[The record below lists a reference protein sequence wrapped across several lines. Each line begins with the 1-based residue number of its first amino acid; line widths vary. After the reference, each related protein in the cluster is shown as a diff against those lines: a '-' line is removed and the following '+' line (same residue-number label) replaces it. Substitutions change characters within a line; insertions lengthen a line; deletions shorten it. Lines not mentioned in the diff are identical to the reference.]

1 MAQLRIAQLAN
12 FVGPTSGGMK
22 VAIEHLGRGYVAA
35 GAERILVIPG
45 AHDRIEETTGGTIV
59 QVKAPKV
66 SSTYRMI
73 MQPRR
78 VLRLLERFNP
88 TSVECSDKWTLSQV
102 GRWARRRGIGSVLFS
117 HERLDDMLADWLRS
131 GVGVEA
137 VVGAMN
143 RRLARSFDLVVVTS
157 DYSAGEFAHTRAR
170 LRKVPLG
177 VDLGTFNPDK
187 GAPDADLGPAQLCY
201 VGRMS
206 HEKHPDLA
214 VRAAVELYHRGVDFQ
229 LNMYGTGPDI
239 AAMQKQAGEAPVVFH
254 GFVEGRDEVARRFAR
269 SDISLSVCP
278 TETFGLAV
286 LEALACGTPVVTA
299 SRGGARELVDESS
312 GEWGSPCGPGIADA
326 IERLLA
332 RRSPELRQAA
342 RKRAEGYDWSASVVR
357 MLDVH
362 AELAELSKVARRR

>member
-88 TSVECSDKWTLSQV
+88 TSVECSDKWTLSRV
-102 GRWARRRGIGSVLFS
+102 GRWARHRGIGSVLFS

-187 GAPDADLGPAQLCY
+187 GAPDADLDPAQLCY

-214 VRAAVELYHRGVDFQ
+214 VGAAVELYRRGVDSSSTC
-229 LNMYGTGPDI
+229 MAPAPTSRRCRSRRVKPRWYSTDSSKDATRWP
-239 AAMQKQAGEAPVVFH
+239 AGSRAPTS
-254 GFVEGRDEVARRFAR
+254 RFRCAPPR
-269 SDISLSVCP
+269 H
-278 TETFGLAV
+278 
-286 LEALACGTPVVTA
+286 
-299 SRGGARELVDESS
+299 S
-312 GEWGSPCGPGIADA
+312 GWPYWRPWPAGH
-326 IERLLA
+326 R
-332 RRSPELRQAA
+332 
-342 RKRAEGYDWSASVVR
+342 W
-357 MLDVH
+357 
-362 AELAELSKVARRR
+362 

>member
-22 VAIEHLGRGYVAA
+22 VAIEHLGRGYVAS

-45 AHDRIEETTGGTIV
+45 AHDSVHQTEDGTIV

-73 MQPRR
+73 MQPGR
-78 VLRLLERFNP
+78 VLRVLERFNP
-88 TSVECSDKWTLSQV
+88 TSVECSDKWTLSGV
-102 GRWARRRGIGSVLFS
+102 GRWATRQSIGSVLFS

-131 GVGVEA
+131 ATGVEA

-143 RRLARSFDLVVVTS
+143 RRFARSFDLVVVTS
-157 DYSAGEFAHTRAR
+157 DYSAGEFAHTGAR

-177 VDLGTFNPDK
+177 VDLETFHPDK
-187 GAPDADLGPAQLCY
+187 GAPDVGRGPAQLCY

-214 VRAAVELYHRGVDFQ
+214 VAAAVELHRRGIDFQ
-229 LNMYGTGPDI
+229 LNMYGTGPDV
-239 AAMQKQAGEAPVVFH
+239 AAMQRQAGDAPVVFH
-254 GFVEGRDEVARRFAR
+254 GFVAGRDEVARRFAR
-269 SDISLSVCP
+269 SDVSLSVCP

-299 SRGGARELVDESS
+299 SRGGARELVDESC
-312 GEWGSPCGPGIADA
+312 GEWGSPSAPGIADA

-332 RRSPELRQAA
+332 RRSPQLRQAA
-342 RKRAEGYDWSASVVR
+342 RKRAEGFGWRASVAR

-362 AELAELSKVARRR
+362 AELAELSKEAGKR

>member
-1 MAQLRIAQLAN
+1 M
-12 FVGPTSGGMK
+12 
-22 VAIEHLGRGYVAA
+22 
-35 GAERILVIPG
+35 
-45 AHDRIEETTGGTIV
+45 
-59 QVKAPKV
+59 
-66 SSTYRMI
+66 
-73 MQPRR
+73 
-78 VLRLLERFNP
+78 
-88 TSVECSDKWTLSQV
+88 
-102 GRWARRRGIGSVLFS
+102 
-117 HERLDDMLADWLRS
+117 
-131 GVGVEA
+131 
-137 VVGAMN
+137 
-143 RRLARSFDLVVVTS
+143 VVTS

-187 GAPDADLGPAQLCY
+187 GVPDADLGPAQLCY

-214 VRAAVELYHRGVDFQ
+214 VGAAVELYRRGVDFQ